1 MPGWRT
7 AHATTLSDLHMAVL
21 TTIRHHGAADA
32 EEIAAWLKFPVAL
45 VEALCDEPEAAGQL
59 TPARSRNR

>member
-1 MPGWRT
+1 
-7 AHATTLSDLHMAVL
+7 MAVL